1 VTVGVTVE
9 ALPSGVMKATV
20 PWVGEQR
27 GFWLVLAIALV
38 LCTLETGLRLGASS
52 PDTRYTL
59 PQFSLGYFWDTPLG
73 WTGVVDGVLVNKDS
87 VQFAS
92 LAGFFRDEAAVP
104 VPPEDNV
111 YVRFAGYSLVGS
123 ILAPLIGAY
132 ASFVLINVLFWV
144 AATLATY
151 LLALRFTRDR
161 TIGVLAALLVATAP
175 AFEALAGQALPY
187 VASYS
192 LFVLSLL
199 LFDRARLFE
208 RGTPYTTALACGLIS
223 GLGFLFYD
231 LYMLPAF
238 VVVYGVFGR
247 MPLRTMA
254 LVLAAMAVPRLT
266 WSVYWELAHLA
277 SYSHNETHPIEA
289 LTAWFDSARTGE
301 GIARLKSYLFLAAHG
316 LLNIGAVFLFWPLLL
331 ALGELW
337 FRRHSEEALWFVA
350 VAVAGFAP
358 ALFMLSTWPHIPRWY
373 AYGFP
378 AIYILAAA
386 GALRLGRRL
395 SGQQWLAVAVAMLL
409 IVPAIVLSNLDVLGA
424 TRPMELLLF
433 QPAHWSYLWSR

>member
-1 VTVGVTVE
+1 MSVRAAAIGRQQG
-9 ALPSGVMKATV
+9 L
-20 PWVGEQR
+20 WVA
-27 GFWLVLAIALV
+27 LAIALV
-38 LCTLETGLRLGASS
+38 VCTLETGLRLGASS

-59 PQFSLGYFWDTPLG
+59 PQFGLGYFWDTPLG
-73 WTGVVDGVLVNKDS
+73 WTGVVDGVPVNKDS

-92 LAGFFRDEAAVP
+92 LAGFFRDEPAVP

-132 ASFVLINVLFWV
+132 ASFVLINVSFWV
-144 AATLATY
+144 AAVLATY
-151 LLALRFTRDR
+151 LLALRLTRDR
-161 TIGVLAALLVATAP
+161 TTGVLAAVLVATAP

-199 LFDRARLFE
+199 LFDRAAVFE
-208 RGTPYTTALACGLIS
+208 RGTPYATALACGLVS

-231 LYMLPAF
+231 LYMIPAF
-238 VVVYGVFGR
+238 VVAYGSFR
-247 MPLRTMA
+247 RTPPRTIA
-254 LVLAAMAVPRLT
+254 VVLIAMAVPRLT
-266 WSVYWELAHLA
+266 WSVYWELVHLA
-277 SYSHNETHPIEA
+277 SYSHNETHPLEA
-289 LTAWFDSARTGE
+289 LAAWFDAARTGE
-301 GIARLKSYLFLAAHG
+301 GLAKIKSYLFLAAHG
-316 LLNIGAVFLFWPLLL
+316 ALNIGAVFLFWPLVL
-331 ALGELW
+331 AAGELW
-337 FRRHSEEALWFVA
+337 FRRRSDEAWWFVA
-350 VAVAGFAP
+350 VVLAGFAP

-386 GALRLGRRL
+386 GAVRIGRRVG
-395 SGQQWLAVAVAMLL
+395 GQHWVAVGVAVLL
-409 IVPAIVLSNLDVLGA
+409 VAPALVLSNLDLLGA

-433 QPAHWSYLWSR
+433 QPTHWSYLWSR

>member
-1 VTVGVTVE
+1 MSETAASIGR
-9 ALPSGVMKATV
+9 
-20 PWVGEQR
+20 QR
-27 GFWLVLAIALV
+27 GIWLLLAIALV
-38 LCTLETGLRLGASS
+38 VCTLETGLRLGASS

-59 PQFSLGYFWDTPLG
+59 PQFSLGYFWGTPLG
-73 WTGVVDGVLVNKDS
+73 WTGVVDGVPVNKDS

-92 LAGFFRDEAAVP
+92 LAGFFRDEPAVP
-104 VPPEDNV
+104 VPTEDNV

-123 ILAPLIGAY
+123 ILAPVFGAY
-132 ASFVLINVLFWV
+132 ASFVLINVVFWV

-151 LLALRFTRDR
+151 LLALRFTGDR
-161 TIGVLAALLVATAP
+161 AIGWLATLLVATAP

-208 RGTPYTTALACGLIS
+208 RDTPYSTALACGLVS

-238 VVVYGVFGR
+238 VVVYGLLRR

-254 LVLAAMAVPRLT
+254 VVLVAMAVPRLS
-266 WSVYWELAHLA
+266 WSLYWQAAHLA

-289 LTAWFDSARTGE
+289 LTAWFDTARAGE
-301 GIARLKSYLFLAAHG
+301 GIARIKSYLFLAAHG
-316 LLNIGAVFLFWPLLL
+316 ALNIGAVFLFWPLLL

-337 FRRHSEEALWFVA
+337 FRRRSAEALWFVA

-386 GALRLGRRL
+386 GAVRLGRRV
-395 SGQQWLAVAVAMLL
+395 GAQHWLAVAVAVLL
-409 IVPAIVLSNLDVLGA
+409 VVPAIVLSNLDVLGA

-433 QPAHWSYLWSR
+433 QPTHWSYLWSR

>member
-1 VTVGVTVE
+1 
-9 ALPSGVMKATV
+9 MNATAAAI
-20 PWVGEQR
+20 GRQR
-27 GFWLVLAIALV
+27 WFWLVAAIALV
-38 LCTLETGLRLGASS
+38 VCSLETGLRLGASS

-59 PQFSLGYFWDTPLG
+59 PRFSLGYFWDTPLG
-73 WTGVVDGVLVNKDS
+73 WTGVVDGVTVNKDS

-123 ILAPLIGAY
+123 VLAPVVGAY
-132 ASFVLINVLFWV
+132 ASFVLVNVVFWV
-144 AATLATY
+144 AAVVATY
-151 LLALRFTRDR
+151 LLGLRFTGDR
-161 TIGVLAALLVATAP
+161 TSALLAGLLVATAP

-199 LFDRARLFE
+199 LFERARLFE
-208 RGTPYTTALACGLIS
+208 RGAPYTTAIACGLVS

-238 VVVYGVFGR
+238 VVAYGVFRR
-247 MPLRTMA
+247 MPLRTM
-254 LVLAAMAVPRLT
+254 LVVLLAMAVPRLA
-266 WSVYWELAHLA
+266 WSLYWDMAHLA
-277 SYSHNETHPIEA
+277 SYSHNETHPLEA
-289 LTAWFDSARTGE
+289 LAAWFDAARTGE
-301 GIARLKSYLFLAAHG
+301 GLARIKAYLFLAAHG
-316 LLNIGAVFLFWPLLL
+316 ALNIGAVFMFWPLLL

-337 FRRHSEEALWFVA
+337 CRRRSAEALWFVA

-386 GALRLGRRL
+386 GAVRIGRAFGRRV
-395 SGQQWLAVAVAMLL
+395 GNPHWLAVGVAVVLV
-409 IVPAIVLSNLDVLGA
+409 VPAIVLSNLDVLGA
-424 TRPMELLLF
+424 SRPMELLLF
-433 QPAHWSYLWSR
+433 QPTHWSYLWSR

>member
-1 VTVGVTVE
+1 
-9 ALPSGVMKATV
+9 MNATV
-20 PWVGEQR
+20 TAFGRQR
-27 GFWLVLAIALV
+27 GIWLVAAIVLV
-38 LCTLETGLRLGASS
+38 VCSLETGLRLGASS

-59 PQFSLGYFWDTPLG
+59 PQFGLGYFWDTPLG
-73 WTGVVDGVLVNKDS
+73 WTGVVDGVPVNKDS

-92 LAGFFRDEAAVP
+92 LAGFFRDEPAVA

-123 ILAPLIGAY
+123 ILAPFVGAY
-132 ASFVLINVLFWV
+132 ASFVLVNVAFWV

-151 LLALRFTRDR
+151 FLALRFTRDR
-161 TIGVLAALLVATAP
+161 STGLLAALLVATAP

-199 LFDRARLFE
+199 LFERAHLFE
-208 RGTPYTTALACGLIS
+208 RGTTYTTALACGLVS

-238 VVVYGVFGR
+238 VVAYGVFRR

-254 LVLAAMAVPRLT
+254 VVLVAMAVPRLA
-266 WSVYWELAHLA
+266 WSLYWEAAHLA
-277 SYSHNETHPIEA
+277 SYSHNETHPLEA
-289 LTAWFDSARTGE
+289 LAAWFDSARTGE
-301 GIARLKSYLFLAAHG
+301 GVAAKIKGYLFLAAHG
-316 LLNIGAVFLFWPLLL
+316 ALNIGAVFLFWPLVL
-331 ALGELW
+331 ALMELW
-337 FRRHSEEALWFVA
+337 IRRRTPEALWFVA

-386 GALRLGRRL
+386 GAVRIGRR
-395 SGQQWLAVAVAMLL
+395 
-409 IVPAIVLSNLDVLGA
+409 IGA
-424 TRPMELLLF
+424 
-433 QPAHWSYLWSR
+433 

>member
-1 VTVGVTVE
+1 
-9 ALPSGVMKATV
+9 MNATAAAM
-20 PWVGEQR
+20 GRQR
-27 GFWLVLAIALV
+27 GMWLVAAIALV
-38 LCTLETGLRLGASS
+38 VCSLETGLRLGAGS

-73 WTGVVDGVLVNKDS
+73 WTGVIDGVPVNKDS

-92 LAGFFRDEAAVP
+92 LAGFFRDEPAVP
-104 VPPEDNV
+104 VPPGDNV
-111 YVRFAGYSLVGS
+111 YVRFAAYSLIGS
-123 ILAPLIGAY
+123 VLAPLVGAY
-132 ASFVLINVLFWV
+132 ASFVLVNVAFWV

-151 LLALRFTRDR
+151 LLALRFTEDR
-161 TIGVLAALLVATAP
+161 TSALLAGTLVATAP

-187 VASYS
+187 VASYA

-208 RGTPYTTALACGLIS
+208 RGTTYTTALACGLVS

-238 VVVYGVFGR
+238 VVVYGVFRR

-254 LVLAAMAVPRLT
+254 VVLVAMAAPRLT
-266 WSVYWELAHLA
+266 WSLYWEAAQLA

-289 LTAWFDSARTGE
+289 LAAWFDTARTGE
-301 GIARLKSYLFLAAHG
+301 GLARIKAYLFLAAHG
-316 LLNIGAVFLFWPLLL
+316 ALNIGAVFLFWPVVL
-331 ALGELW
+331 ALWELW
-337 FRRHSEEALWFVA
+337 CRRRAPEALWFVA

-373 AYGFP
+373 GYGFP
-378 AIYILAAA
+378 AVYILAAA
-386 GALRLGRRL
+386 GAVRIGRRVGG
-395 SGQQWLAVAVAMLL
+395 SSWPGVAVALLL
-409 IVPAIVLSNLDVLGA
+409 ILPAIVLSNLDVLGA